1 MKIDNEPGVLPSSER
16 FFGTPS
22 ETARRNFFYITRAGH
37 YYYDQ
42 RYDFRYTSET
52 ARQKSHQNYFL
63 NYVRKGA
70 VYLQTENTVF
80 RVRQGQIGLVNCRR
94 PHRFYTKGNA
104 ESLWIH
110 FDGTDADRM
119 VRRILAE
126 SGGQQS
132 FSPENPLTA
141 EKLMTGLISGMQE
154 EFYSEAEQSVSVYSL
169 LCTLVP
175 GTRKEAGYLRNGV
188 FLQAREYILAHLSE
202 SVSVKNMADATNLSE
217 SQFSRIFRSKVGFAP
232 HEYVMTLRLN
242 KAKELLTSTELPL
255 REIAEQVGY
264 SSDITF
270 ITAFRGKTGMS
281 PTEFR
286 NSRTG

>member
-141 EKLMTGLISGMQE
+141 EKLMTSLISGMQE
-154 EFYSEAEQSVSVYSL
+154 ELISEAEQSVSVYSL

-202 SVSVKNMADATNLSE
+202 SVTVKSMADAANLSE

-232 HEYVMTLRLN
+232 HEYVMILRLN
-242 KAKELLTSTELPL
+242 KAKELLTSTDLPL
-255 REIAEQVGY
+255 RDIAERVGY

-286 NSRTG
+286 NSRNY

>member
-141 EKLMTGLISGMQE
+141 EKLMTSLISGMQE
-154 EFYSEAEQSVSVYSL
+154 ELISEAEQSVSVYSL

-202 SVSVKNMADATNLSE
+202 SVTVKSMADAANLSE

-232 HEYVMTLRLN
+232 HEYVMILRLN
-242 KAKELLTSTELPL
+242 KAKELLTSTDLSL
-255 REIAEQVGY
+255 RDIAERVGY

-286 NSRTG
+286 NSRNY

>member
-141 EKLMTGLISGMQE
+141 EKLMTSLISGMQE
-154 EFYSEAEQSVSVYSL
+154 ELISEAEQSVSVYSL

-202 SVSVKNMADATNLSE
+202 SVTVKSMADAANLSE

-232 HEYVMTLRLN
+232 HEYVMILRLN
-242 KAKELLTSTELPL
+242 KAKELLTSTDLPL
-255 REIAEQVGY
+255 RDIAEQVGY
-264 SSDITF
+264 SSDISF

-286 NSRTG
+286 NSRNC

>member
-141 EKLMTGLISGMQE
+141 EKLMTSLISGMQE
-154 EFYSEAEQSVSVYSL
+154 ELISEAEQSVSVYSL

-202 SVSVKNMADATNLSE
+202 SVTVKSMADAANLSE

-232 HEYVMTLRLN
+232 HEYVMILRLN
-242 KAKELLTSTELPL
+242 KAKELLTSTDLPL
-255 REIAEQVGY
+255 CDIAERVGY

-286 NSRTG
+286 NSRNY

>member
-141 EKLMTGLISGMQE
+141 EKLMTSLISGMQE
-154 EFYSEAEQSVSVYSL
+154 ELISEAEQSVSVYSL

-202 SVSVKNMADATNLSE
+202 SVTVKSMADAANLSE

-232 HEYVMTLRLN
+232 HEYVMILRLN
-242 KAKELLTSTELPL
+242 KAKELLVSRKYSIGEVANMVGFSDPKYFSTCFKKQFGTSPSK
-255 REIAEQVGY
+255 I
-264 SSDITF
+264 
-270 ITAFRGKTGMS
+270 
-281 PTEFR
+281 
-286 NSRTG
+286 